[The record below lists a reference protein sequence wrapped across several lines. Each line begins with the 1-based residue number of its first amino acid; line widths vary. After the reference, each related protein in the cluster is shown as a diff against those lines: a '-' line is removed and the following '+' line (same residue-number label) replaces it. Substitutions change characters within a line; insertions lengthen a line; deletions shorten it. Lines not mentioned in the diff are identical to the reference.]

1 MNNRRMLGLVVLVLA
16 YVMLI
21 PGLTK
26 PMLQVEGAVKN
37 SGITKI
43 GKQYVAENKDIPSI
57 FKGVANQMLDYMDTE
72 GEVEVYSKTQTILGT
87 IKQLA
92 DAGYLL
98 VAFLIGLFSVVVPV
112 TKGIM
117 MLLANLKTSPKV
129 KAFCLKFSSLISKW
143 SMADVFVVA
152 LMVTYLAANAITD
165 EILNFRSSF
174 GPGFYFFAA
183 YCLLSILSAQ
193 LLSGAIDVNTEPE
206 VAN

>member
-72 GEVEVYSKTQTILGT
+72 GEIEVY
-87 IKQLA
+87 
-92 DAGYLL
+92 
-98 VAFLIGLFSVVVPV
+98 GLFSVVVPV